1 MWRFYFALVIAF
13 VGFPAQAEDWVEM
26 DAVQAIPFSAPF
38 PLATEIAL
46 YAVSL
51 TGTPYKF
58 GGENPSTGFD
68 CSGFIRHVF
77 REVTGLILPRSARAL
92 SLAVK
97 RIPSSELQAGDLVFY
112 DTLKQAYSHVGIYLG
127 NDQFIHAASTGRT
140 TQISSTTDAYWI
152 KRFNGAGRLL
162 DALSP

>member
-1 MWRFYFALVIAF
+1 MWRFYFVLVIAF
-13 VGFPAQAEDWVEM
+13 AGFPAQAEDRVEM
-26 DAVQAIPFSAPF
+26 DAAQVIPLTAPF
-38 PLATEIAL
+38 PLASEIAL

-51 TGTPYKF
+51 AGTPYKF
-58 GGENPSTGFD
+58 GGENPITGFD

-77 REVTGLILPRSARAL
+77 FEVTGLILPRSARAL
-92 SLAVK
+92 SLAAK
-97 RIPSSELQAGDLVFY
+97 KIPSNELQAGDLVFY

-140 TQISSTTDAYWI
+140 TQISSMTDAYWT

-162 DALSP
+162 DAFSP

>member
-1 MWRFYFALVIAF
+1 MWRFYFFLVISF
-13 VGFPAQAEDWVEM
+13 VGFPAYAQDWVDM
-26 DAVQAIPFSAPF
+26 DAPQFIAPPAAF

-51 TGTPYKF
+51 AGTPYKF

-77 REVTGLILPRSARAL
+77 RDVTGLILPRSARAMG
-92 SLAVK
+92 LAAK
-97 RIPSSELQAGDLVFY
+97 RIPPNELQAGDLVFY

-127 NDQFIHAASTGRT
+127 NDQFIHAASTGGT
-140 TQISSTTDAYWI
+140 TQISSMTDAYWT

-162 DALSP
+162 DAFSP